1 MNALRSL
8 SPGWST
14 LLRPARPAPWALAA
28 CAAVLLTASLTA
40 LVGLGDLVFWSCL
53 VVMAGLCVYNV
64 ATGGRRPDGTLDVLA
79 PAGPFSLVLFVMF
92 GLGSIYGWTG
102 LDPKQEHPNP
112 LPALILATIGLAAF
126 TAGYRVPMVRRA
138 RSVTDRLS
146 RWRVRRLIPAALVCI
161 ALGLVGTIASF
172 SSIEYFAWSQK
183 TDTALDTE
191 SQLGFLADLLF
202 VGLTMLSI
210 VIASSISR
218 RRARVTLVL
227 LALVEA
233 AFFLPTGRRFYL
245 FTILASVGFAWH
257 YYIGRI
263 RPVHLVT
270 LAVFTIMILNPVGQL
285 WRTAYKTIGASGPGD
300 LPAVAAEVGDEIAT
314 MGPGDYLGYAIGD
327 RFERLN
333 EAATVAAIRETVPST
348 DDFKYGATFLP
359 MVTWAVPR
367 FLWPEKPTFQY
378 FNEIGHTTGL
388 IGPFD
393 TVTTIV
399 YTSIGELYLN
409 FGDIGVPLGMFV
421 FGMLARWLYQALIAG
436 APNQTG
442 MLIYGLLVLPLWTVE
457 EALGPALGG
466 ALRDSIVC
474 LVVLRVSGAMGQI
487 TRGSVR
493 FIGSHVGGA
502 A

>member
-1 MNALRSL
+1 MSVLRSL
-8 SPGWST
+8 APGRSS
-14 LLRPARPAPWALAA
+14 LLRPARPTPWTLAA
-28 CAAVLLTASLTA
+28 SLAFLVIASLIA
-40 LVGLGDLVFWSCL
+40 LVSLGDLVFWTFL
-53 VVMAGLCVYNV
+53 LIMLGLCVFNV
-64 ATGGRRPDGTLDVLA
+64 ATGGRHPDGTLDVLA

-92 GLGSIYGWTG
+92 GLGSIYGWIG

-126 TAGYRVPMVRRA
+126 TAGYRAPIARRA

-146 RWRVRRLIPAALVCI
+146 RWRVRRLIPVAAVCI
-161 ALGLVGTIASF
+161 VLGLIGTVGAF

-183 TDTALDTE
+183 TDTALDAE

-210 VIASSISR
+210 VIASSMSR

-227 LALVEA
+227 LALAEA

-263 RPVHLVT
+263 RPVHLIT

-285 WRTAYKTIGASGPGD
+285 WRTAYKTVDAGGPGD
-300 LPAVAAEVGDEIAT
+300 IPAVASEVGDEIAT
-314 MGPGDYLGYAIGD
+314 MGPGDYLGYAIGE

-333 EAATVAAIRETVPST
+333 EAATVAAIRETVPAT
-348 DDFKYGATFLP
+348 DDYKYGATFLP
-359 MVTWAVPR
+359 IITWAVPR
-367 FLWPEKPTFQY
+367 FLWPDKPTFQY

-436 APNQTG
+436 KPNQTG
-442 MLIYGLLVLPLWTVE
+442 MLIYGLLILPLWTVE

-474 LVVLRVSGAMGQI
+474 LVVLRLSGAIGRM
-487 TRGSVR
+487 TRGSGR
-493 FIGSHVGGA
+493 FIGSRVGGTA
-502 A
+502 